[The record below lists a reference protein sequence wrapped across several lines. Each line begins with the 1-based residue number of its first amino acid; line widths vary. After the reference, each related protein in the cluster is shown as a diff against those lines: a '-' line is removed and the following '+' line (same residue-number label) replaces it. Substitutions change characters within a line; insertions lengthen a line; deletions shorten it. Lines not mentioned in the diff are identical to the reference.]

1 MPITLGQKIIKQLKN
16 KSLTISQLSGILRK
30 DEPSIRTTINRLK
43 EKKLVAETG
52 DFIDRYKIYKIADKS
67 INAIFA
73 LNILMNIKGVKA
85 VNLVT
90 TEGIPVDTILPEGAD
105 PKNEMRYA
113 AMTSAIVSLS
123 ERACRETKKGNLN
136 LVLIEGQEGKLL
148 VVGCG
153 SDFVISLS
161 LDDTISN
168 EQLFTEYFKTI
179 DIVRS
184 TLVNLQKD

>member
-1 MPITLGQKIIKQLKN
+1 MTLGQKIMKQLKN
-16 KSLTISQLSGILRK
+16 KSLTISQLSDILRK

-67 INAIFA
+67 INAIFV
-73 LNILMNIKGVKA
+73 LKILMNIKGVKA
-85 VNLVT
+85 ANLVT
-90 TEGIPVDTILPEGAD
+90 TEGIPIDTILPEGAD
-105 PKNEMRYA
+105 PKDEMRYA

-123 ERACRETKKGNLN
+123 ERACRETKKGDLN

-184 TLVNLQKD
+184 TLLNLQED

>member
-1 MPITLGQKIIKQLKN
+1 MPITLGQKIMKQLKN

-90 TEGIPVDTILPEGAD
+90 TEGIAIDTILPEGAD

-123 ERACRETKKGNLN
+123 ERACRETKKGDLN

-153 SDFVISLS
+153 SEFVISLS